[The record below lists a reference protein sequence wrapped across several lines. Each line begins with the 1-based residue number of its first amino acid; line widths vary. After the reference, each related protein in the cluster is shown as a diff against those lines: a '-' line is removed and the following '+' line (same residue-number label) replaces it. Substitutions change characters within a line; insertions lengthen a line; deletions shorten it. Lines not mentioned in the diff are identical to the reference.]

1 MDIWSIGC
9 VFFEVLSLQPVFPGS
24 NELDQISRI
33 HDTYGTPQPELLA
46 KFKKSRAMDF
56 NFPKKTGTGIEHRL
70 APCKSSKPCIK
81 FINDCCTYDPD
92 ERLSAKQAL
101 KHSYFKDLWDLD
113 HTPDPANELIG
124 DIAAQGTEANDKTP
138 HRKTFKRRRK
148 PRHRDGTEFSTAV
161 ASFDRPSRN
170 HLPALVSGPSG
181 MVLPPIMKPK
191 QSKPQHRKAHD
202 SLFGGGYPSQLPAIQ
217 KRGTDGGGLS

>member
-1 MDIWSIGC
+1 
-9 VFFEVLSLQPVFPGS
+9 VSLWK
-24 NELDQISRI
+24 LIDR
-33 HDTYGTPQPELLA
+33 
-46 KFKKSRAMDF
+46 K
-56 NFPKKTGTGIEHRL
+56 RL
-70 APCKSSKPCIK
+70 MTARQTDRQVDRQSHAFSLC
-81 FINDCCTYDPD
+81 
-92 ERLSAKQAL
+92 R
-101 KHSYFKDLWDLD
+101 DLD

-148 PRHRDGTEFSTAV
+148 PRHRDGTVTTIRDISAIHFNRNKFLQEFSTAV

>member
-1 MDIWSIGC
+1 MFLRKII
-9 VFFEVLSLQPVFPGS
+9 
-24 NELDQISRI
+24 
-33 HDTYGTPQPELLA
+33 
-46 KFKKSRAMDF
+46 KKIIIKKTLGAVGYLTLMGYCRSRAMDF

-148 PRHRDGTEFSTAV
+148 PRHRDGTVTTIRDISAIHFNRNKFLQEFSTAV

-191 QSKPQHRKAHD
+191 QSKV
-202 SLFGGGYPSQLPAIQ
+202 PSQYAHLCKSVFQLI
-217 KRGTDGGGLS
+217 L